1 MRSTLV
7 LFGIVASALMGGGCT
22 SQNGVNS
29 QGGSGGHAG
38 ATGGATTSTG
48 GALGSGGS
56 SATGGGAGH
65 GGDMNTGGS
74 KATGGAAGTG
84 GATSAGGTMAGTMA
98 IDASI
103 AMDGNIAMGGAI
115 STGGG
120 LAAADASTTGGR
132 ATGGATSTGGA
143 VSIDGGKVTGGA
155 TGSGGTSGT
164 CGTAAA
170 TLKAA
175 ADCTGRLIGVALS
188 SQHLSESGYATA
200 AKEFN
205 FTTPENEMKWDQIE
219 PSKGQFSWSAA
230 DQIVSFASSNG
241 IKVKGHTLVWY
252 NQLPQ
257 WVSNLSNADDVR
269 SAMVAHIKGVMQH
282 YKGKVA
288 IWDVVNE
295 AVSIDGTTYRDCPFY
310 KYLTET
316 YIDDAFK
323 AAREAEPDTSVK
335 LYYNDYNDE
344 GLNAKSD
351 FVYNLLKGLVSRG
364 VPIDGVGMQM
374 HYGKPNDTFTIA
386 DLKTNIKRIVD
397 LGLEVV
403 YSEMDVHRC
412 SGMTDTEQT
421 TLYHD
426 LIAAC
431 VAEPQCKAVTFWGIT
446 DKYSWL
452 NSYSPLGCSGSQ
464 KPLGDLWDDNYKK
477 KPAYTGVLNALL
489 GL

>member
-1 MRSTLV
+1 MCGKRV
-7 LFGIVASALMGGGCT
+7 LLGIVVSALVGGGCAQT
-22 SQNGVNS
+22 GTNPQE
-29 QGGSGGHAG
+29 GSGGHS
-38 ATGGATTSTG
+38 GGATTSATSTG
-48 GALGSGGS
+48 GALASGGASAKGGNTGSGG
-56 SATGGGAGH
+56 AANAGG
-65 GGDMNTGGS
+65 N
-74 KATGGAAGTG
+74 KATGGVTSVGGSKGMDASISMDSSIDTDTVLATRDANMTG
-84 GATSAGGTMAGTMA
+84 GNKATGGTTSAGGT
-98 IDASI
+98 
-103 AMDGNIAMGGAI
+103 
-115 STGGG
+115 
-120 LAAADASTTGGR
+120 
-132 ATGGATSTGGA
+132 
-143 VSIDGGKVTGGA
+143 VSIDGGKATGGA
-155 TGSGGTSGT
+155 TGSGGSS
-164 CGTAAA
+164 CGTTAA

-175 ADCTGRLIGVALS
+175 ADCTGRLIGAALS
-188 SQHLSESGYATA
+188 SQRLSESGYATA

-205 FTTPENEMKWDQIE
+205 YVTCENEMKWDQIE

-230 DQIVSFASSNG
+230 DQVVNFASSNG
-241 IKVKGHTLVWY
+241 MKVKGHTLVWY

-257 WVSNLSNADDVR
+257 WVSSLSNKDDVR
-269 SAMVAHIKGVMQH
+269 SAMLAHIKGVMQH

-288 IWDVVNE
+288 VWDVVNE
-295 AVSIDGTTYRDCPFY
+295 AVSIEGTSFRDCPFY
-310 KYLTET
+310 KYLGEK
-316 YIDDAFK
+316 YIDEAFK
-323 AAREAEPDTSVK
+323 AAREADPDVK

-344 GLNAKSD
+344 GLTPKSD
-351 FVYNLLKGLVSRG
+351 FVYKLLKRLVTDG

-386 DLKTNIKRIVD
+386 DLKANIQRIVD

-431 VAEPQCKAVTFWGIT
+431 VAEPKCKAVTFWGIT

-477 KPAYTGVLNALL
+477 KSAYTGVLKALL
-489 GL
+489 GQ